1 MSLIGLRI
9 RGGYLPFR
17 GFPSSISLLHLFIV
31 ILPWICLDQP
41 HWPVLGNKETDNSKL
56 YWMPV
61 CGDYLR
67 GFLRMAQR
75 RIRSFPQR
83 RIRWNS
89 LWTRRELDSGDER
102 FARKNQWFYNCN
114 STYFKDYSTTSRLLN
129 YTSSMASSFFCEYEI
144 DRQPVRD

>member
-1 MSLIGLRI
+1 VSLIGLRI

-61 CGDYLR
+61 CEEESMVLQ
-67 GFLRMAQR
+67 LQQHLLQR
-75 RIRSFPQR
+75 
-83 RIRWNS
+83 
-89 LWTRRELDSGDER
+89 L
-102 FARKNQWFYNCN
+102 FY
-114 STYFKDYSTTSRLLN
+114 D
-129 YTSSMASSFFCEYEI
+129 
-144 DRQPVRD
+144 QPPT